1 MKQKKMMSKML
12 VLALAL
18 VMVFT
23 MTASAFAT
31 TNGTATVT
39 IQYYDS
45 DLGTSEVA
53 DSTAMS
59 GVTLTSGMTLKAAI
73 DAAFNTDERPY
84 APIWTNDVDYYTGAA
99 TKRLTS
105 LIGCDET
112 NVDHQYNADGS
123 GWAKDWGWMYTVY
136 GQQPVFSDN
145 PNHAKMMDQYVIQA
159 NDNIVIKY
167 VYVETAWD
175 STGATIYNIVHE

>member
-39 IQYYDS
+39 IQYYDA

-59 GVTLTSGMTLKAAI
+59 GVTLTSGMTL
-73 DAAFNTDERPY
+73 
-84 APIWTNDVDYYTGAA
+84 
-99 TKRLTS
+99 
-105 LIGCDET
+105 
-112 NVDHQYNADGS
+112 
-123 GWAKDWGWMYTVY
+123 
-136 GQQPVFSDN
+136 
-145 PNHAKMMDQYVIQA
+145 
-159 NDNIVIKY
+159 
-167 VYVETAWD
+167 
-175 STGATIYNIVHE
+175 